1 MEALMAGHIGE
12 VVVDIRVKR
21 RIFYRLLFRFARAA
35 NRLGIVRPETLGQL
49 VAKYGLR
56 VEVVSK

>member
-1 MEALMAGHIGE
+1 MAGHIGE